1 MESQI
6 PMSHGVHYCPMGVWA
21 GWGPPELALSPG
33 MVRWIVQ
40 IFYRA
45 GVTTYICSEHL
56 EESPL
61 VSAPLE
67 KEVALEMED
76 SN

>member
-1 MESQI
+1 
-6 PMSHGVHYCPMGVWA
+6 MSRAGVHYCPMGAWA
-21 GWGPPELALSPG
+21 AWGPPELALSPG
-33 MVRWIVQ
+33 MVRWIVW

-45 GVTTYICSEHL
+45 GVTTYICSYHL

-67 KEVALEMED
+67 KEVAPEMED